1 VNRATT
7 TTMLVSSVNPPTL
20 GLSVTFTATVV
31 PQCSGTPTGT
41 VTFQNGA
48 TIMGKVQL
56 TGGRAIFN
64 MVFESAGAES
74 ITASY
79 SGNANFTPSSAD
91 LTETF

>member
-1 VNRATT
+1 
-7 TTMLVSSVNPPTL
+7 MLVSSVNPPTV

-31 PQCSGTPTGT
+31 PHYSGTPAGT
-41 VTFQNGA
+41 ITFKNGA

-56 TGGRAIFN
+56 KGGRAIFN
-64 MVFESAGAES
+64 KVFNSAGAES

-79 SGNANFTPSSAD
+79 SGNANFTPSSTD